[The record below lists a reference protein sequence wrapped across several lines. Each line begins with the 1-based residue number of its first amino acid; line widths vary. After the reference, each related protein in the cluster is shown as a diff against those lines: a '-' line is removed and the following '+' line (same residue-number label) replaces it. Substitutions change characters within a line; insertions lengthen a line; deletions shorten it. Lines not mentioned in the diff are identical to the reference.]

1 MFLIGPP
8 GSGKSA
14 TWKTLAKLNKNN
26 GEECP
31 TQIINPKSVSP
42 NELFGSMTKQGEWCW
57 GVMSTVM
64 DHMSQAIEEY
74 KSDQPHKWII
84 LDGIVD
90 TLWIES
96 LNTVMDDNKVL
107 TLVSNARIP
116 MTDSMRL
123 LFEVSNLENATLA
136 TVTRGG
142 VLFINANDIGWKPY
156 MESWLDRAHQYSK
169 NSTQNKIFKRA
180 IRLDNMAH
188 TVFIR

>member
-1 MFLIGPP
+1 M
-8 GSGKSA
+8 
-14 TWKTLAKLNKNN
+14 
-26 GEECP
+26 
-31 TQIINPKSVSP
+31 NPD
-42 NELFGSMTKQGEWCW
+42 ELFGYMTKAGEWCW

-74 KSDQPHKWII
+74 KTDQAHKWII

-116 MTDSMRL
+116 LTDSMRL
-123 LFEVSNLENATLA
+123 LFEVANLENATLA

-142 VLFINANDIGWKPY
+142 VLYINATDIGWKPY
-156 MESWLDRAHQYSK
+156 MDSWLDRSHYKIADKTAAQ
-169 NSTQNKIFKRA
+169 NSIFKEPKPIDDIANGIFFRSFERFFSENYRYFENLNYVSPTNEV
-180 IRLDNMAH
+180 I
-188 TVFIR
+188 